1 MNLLE
6 DEGLQI
12 EDEGLQKK
20 GRILLDDAE
29 QSAAQDI
36 TRPQETLGFTERVSA
51 DFETRRGELEE
62 IKRATASGEQTLA
75 EGVFQV
81 IGKVGAGSVLDV
93 LGEGAVSA
101 IEGLSA
107 ITPDIIEDPLIET
120 ATKLTHEFLNTDLG
134 KSGLKAAQKGFAEW
148 SNFAEENPR
157 AARNI
162 ESVVDIGL
170 LVSPVKGRAKIKSK
184 PTLAGIAGEKMAAR
198 GAAQTARQKADF
210 IDDLVLPK
218 PTAAVRTEQ
227 VARTTEEGFLKTKTT
242 GLSDIEKRMADEV
255 SKVPGIGTEKTIQGN
270 YSTISQEAL
279 KEAKVLKTALKKNDV
294 PIPRREFSAELDR
307 AAARLEQNPVL
318 VGDASKSAV
327 KVVDQMKRLVAKNQ
341 GTASGLL
348 QARKELDAW
357 IKTQKPKV
365 FDPKT
370 DSPLSI
376 AIKEIRQSTNDFIDA
391 RATNVAVKDSLRK
404 QSTLLSAMENI
415 APKAADEAGNSILR
429 AWQNANKVLGLRGAF
444 NQTMA
449 AAFGLGGLGASA
461 VFAPVFTKLAVAGVV
476 TFAAGKA
483 VMSPTV
489 KKGLSQLLNVTDKA
503 IRKTKDKALLAQL
516 RLDRGAIFELM
527 KQARENEK

>member
-1 MNLLE
+1 MAEPVAELQPTAELP
-6 DEGLQI
+6 EGFV
-12 EDEGLQKK
+12 
-20 GRILLDDAE
+20 LDAPAGVE
-29 QSAAQDI
+29 QPVAQGVNQ
-36 TRPQETLGFTERVSA
+36 PQEGPGFTERVSA
-51 DFETRRGELEE
+51 DFEQRGRELEE
-62 IKRATASGEQTLA
+62 IKRATDSGEQTLA

-120 ATKLTHEFLNTDLG
+120 ATKLTHDFLNTDIG
-134 KSGLKAAQKGFAEW
+134 KAGLKAAQKGFAEW
-148 SNFAEENPR
+148 SNFAKENPR

-170 LVSPVKGRAKIKSK
+170 LAAPVKGRAKIKSK
-184 PTLAGIAGEKMAAR
+184 PTLAGIAGEKMASR

-218 PTAAVRTEQ
+218 STAAVRTEQ
-227 VARTTEEGFLKTKTT
+227 VARTTEEGALKTKTT
-242 GLSDIEKRMADEV
+242 GLSDVEKRMADEV
-255 SKVPGIGTEKTIQGN
+255 SKIPDVGSEKTIQGN
-270 YSTISQEAL
+270 YTVISQEVL
-279 KEAKVLKTALKKNDV
+279 KEAKALKAELRTNDV

-307 AAARLEQNPVL
+307 VTARLEQNPIL

-327 KVVDQMKRLVAKNQ
+327 KVVEQMKRLVDKNP

-370 DSPLSI
+370 DSSLSI
-376 AIKEIRQSTNDFIDA
+376 AVREIRQSTNDFIDA

-415 APKAADEAGNSILR
+415 APKAADEAGNSMLR
-429 AWQNANKVLGLRGAF
+429 AWQNANKVLGLRGVF

-461 VFAPVFTKLAVAGVV
+461 VFAPMFTKLAIGGVV
-476 TFAAGKA
+476 TFAAGK
-483 VMSPTV
+483 VIMSSTV
-489 KKGLSQLLNVTDKA
+489 KKGLSKLLNATDKA
-503 IRKTKDKALLAQL
+503 IRKTKDKALLSQL

-527 KQARENEK
+527 KQAREDEK